1 MDFGKNLK
9 QSDAVPSDNNY
20 CGGYAMAAILN
31 DRDDTDQWNP
41 KAVYDSLLKQQ
52 TEVDVPLQNMLQTKK
67 LNGTDIVLPSSLML
81 FAYAN
86 GFAVELLYAK
96 SLPFLPVI
104 IQAEKQRCQS
114 KGTVKELG
122 SKATVLQYFSDESI
136 KYSLVLISNHNH
148 WVAVKRKSDNNH
160 FSVYNPAT
168 GVCNNVND
176 GSELVEYLGSI
187 DSAAG
192 DLIITLK

>member
-1 MDFGKNLK
+1 MAFGKNLN
-9 QSDAVPSDNNY
+9 QNDENPSVNNY

-31 DRDDTDQWNP
+31 DRDDTDQWSP
-41 KAVYDSLLKQQ
+41 KAVYDSLLRQQ
-52 TEVDVPLQNMLQTKK
+52 TEVDEPLQNMLQTKK
-67 LNGTDIVLPSSLML
+67 LNGTDIVLPSSLVL

-96 SLPFLPVI
+96 SLPFPSVI
-104 IQAEKQRCQS
+104 IQAEKQRCPE
-114 KGTVKELG
+114 GTVKELG
-122 SKATVLQYFSDESI
+122 NKEDVMRCFSDESVR
-136 KYSLVLISNHNH
+136 YGLVLVSNHNH
-148 WVAVKRKSDNNH
+148 WVAVKRKSDNTR

-168 GVCNNVND
+168 GVCNKVND

-187 DSAAG
+187 DSDAG